1 MQSSL
6 ISFSPSLASH
16 WLSIAAGA
24 FLLPMLFLIGNL
36 YSSQVELRQN
46 ADARLVSIGQ
56 VRATEIGEFLTER
69 RQAAER
75 LAGSEDIANYFSN
88 LDLGMSVKYG
98 LFANLAAIE
107 RRFQLT
113 VNEEKY
119 QGQPAYLRLAFFD
132 HNGMAQVDVG
142 APSAST
148 PSPTGNLAEPS
159 IQIDE
164 KRRLIVANAPVLQK
178 GRMRGAVETV
188 SNLDLLASLVSTNDL
203 GQPHEFLLGDDGE
216 VLLPVERDRSPIV
229 AQGRALAAIQS
240 GRVQALSNLETPELK
255 GYLALRSPVGGTRLS
270 VLRLANED
278 ELYDHT
284 LSPVSVLY
292 IGFFAIILFVLAAAF
307 ERMRQNATRLQIKF
321 IESNR
326 HREELAE
333 HNFALSQEIKR
344 REAVET
350 HLQLQSEALD
360 KTNTELRIAA
370 AAFNA
375 QEGMIVTDT
384 KGVILSANRAFLSL
398 TRYTMEELVGQTT
411 RLFHDHRLDAE
422 FYQSMWNSVQV
433 TGGWQGEISLRTKSG
448 EHCARWLTIST
459 VKNEAGEVTNY
470 IGSYYDISKLKHAE
484 EKIRELAF
492 FDQLTGLPNRVL
504 LIDRVRQALNANTR
518 DKSFGALLFVD
529 LDNFK
534 TLNDSLGHDVGDQL
548 LKKAAQRI
556 SRCVGMDDT
565 VARFGGD
572 EFVVLL
578 ANLDTDEAKAAALQ
592 AEAIGEKILAA
603 FVETF
608 QLDPYEYPCTPSVG
622 VTLFSPEDRNVE
634 ELLKR
639 ADLAMYDAKT
649 AGRNGLRFFDPVM
662 QTMISARAALE
673 ADLRE
678 DLKRDRLLLHYQPQV
693 DHEGRLLGAEALARW
708 PHAHR
713 GMVSPS
719 EFIPVAES
727 TGLILPLGA
736 SMLKIACC
744 QLARWSADP
753 AIEHLTVAIN
763 ISALQMRQKNFV
775 EHVRAIIEQTGAN
788 PHRLKIELTESTLV
802 SNVDDAIAKMDKLR
816 AIGIGF
822 SLDDFGT
829 GYSSLSYLK
838 RLPLDQLKI
847 DRSFVKDILV
857 DPNDAAIAQM
867 IIALSKSLGLSV
879 IAEGV
884 ETEEQYAFLA
894 RHGQLNY
901 QGYLFGRP
909 LPPEDFESLA
919 RGFSPCR
926 DSSQKR
932 FSIDEDR
939 AHAVSLEDLHYPGVT
954 RRVRLSS

>member
-6 ISFSPSLASH
+6 ISFSRSLAPH
-16 WLSIAAGA
+16 WLLIAAGA
-24 FLLPMLFLIGNL
+24 FLLSMFFLIGNL
-36 YSSQVELRQN
+36 YSSQMELRRN
-46 ADARLVSIGQ
+46 AEARLVLIGEA
-56 VRATEIGEFLTER
+56 RATEIGEFLIER
-69 RQAAER
+69 QQAAVR

-88 LDLGMSVKYG
+88 LDLGMSVRYG

-107 RRFQLT
+107 RRFQATLD
-113 VNEEKY
+113 EEKY
-119 QGQPAYLRLAFFD
+119 QGQLAYLRLAFFD
-132 HNGMAQVDVG
+132 RNGIAQVDVG
-142 APSAST
+142 ASSAPT
-148 PSPTGNLAEPS
+148 LSPTDNPAEPS

-164 KRRLIVANAPVLQK
+164 KRRLIVASAPVLQK
-178 GRMRGAVETV
+178 GRIRGAVETV
-188 SNLDLLASLVSTNDL
+188 SSLNLLASLVHTNDL
-203 GQPHEFLLGDDGE
+203 GQPNEFLLGDDGE
-216 VLLPVERDRSPIV
+216 VLLPVERERSPIV
-229 AQGRALAAIQS
+229 AQGRALAAVQS
-240 GRVQALSNLETPELK
+240 ARIQALSNLEAPELK
-255 GYLALRSPVGGTRLS
+255 GYLALRSPIGGTRLS
-270 VLRLANED
+270 VLRLASED
-278 ELYDHT
+278 ELYGNT
-284 LSPVSVLY
+284 LSPVSVFY
-292 IGFFAIILFVLAAAF
+292 IGLFAIILFGLAIGF
-307 ERMRQNATRLQIKF
+307 ERMRQNAARLQIKF

-326 HREELAE
+326 HRAELAE
-333 HNFALSQEIKR
+333 HNLALSQEIER
-344 REAVET
+344 REAIET
-350 HLQLQSEALD
+350 DLQRQSEALD
-360 KTNTELRIAA
+360 KTNAELLIAA

-375 QEGMIVTDT
+375 QQGMIVTDT
-384 KGVILSANRAFLSL
+384 KGVILSANRAFVSL
-398 TRYTMEELVGQTT
+398 TRYTMEELVGQTA
-411 RLFHDHRLDAE
+411 RLFRAHRRDAE
-422 FYQSMWNSVQV
+422 FYQSMWNCVQS
-433 TGGWQGEISLRTKSG
+433 TGGWQGDMSLRTKSG
-448 EHCARWLTIST
+448 EHCARWLTISA

-470 IGSYYDISKLKHAE
+470 VGSYYDISKLKHAE

-504 LIDRVRQALNANTR
+504 LIDRVRQALNANSR
-518 DKSFGALLFVD
+518 NKSFGALLFID

-548 LKKAAQRI
+548 LKKVAQRI
-556 SRCVGMDDT
+556 SRCVRTEDT

-578 ANLDTDEAKAAALQ
+578 ANLGTQKAKVAALQ
-592 AEAIGEKILAA
+592 AEAIGEKILSA

-622 VTLFSPEDRNVE
+622 VTLFSPEDRNVD

-673 ADLRE
+673 TDLRE
-678 DLKRDRLLLHYQPQV
+678 DLKKERLLLHYQPQV
-693 DHEGRLLGAEALARW
+693 DHEGKLLGAEALARW
-708 PHAHR
+708 PHAQR
-713 GMVSPS
+713 GMISPS

-727 TGLILPLGA
+727 AGLILPLGA
-736 SMLKIACC
+736 SMLKLACR

-753 AIEHLTVAIN
+753 ATEHLTVAIN
-763 ISALQMRQKNFV
+763 VSALQMRQKNFV
-775 EHVRAIIEQTGAN
+775 EQVRAIIEQTGAD

-802 SNVDDAIAKMDKLR
+802 SNVDDVIAKMDKLK

-847 DRSFVKDILV
+847 DRSFVKDVLV

-884 ETEEQYAFLA
+884 ETDEQYAFLA
-894 RHGQLNY
+894 RFGQLNY

-909 LPPEDFESLA
+909 LPPEDFERFA
-919 RGFSPCR
+919 RAFSPR
-926 DSSQKR
+926 RRSTPESP
-932 FSIDEDR
+932 SID
-939 AHAVSLEDLHYPGVT
+939 
-954 RRVRLSS
+954 RRVRIKRL

>member
-6 ISFSPSLASH
+6 IRFSRSIAPH

-24 FLLPMLFLIGNL
+24 FLLSMFFLIGNL

-46 ADARLVSIGQ
+46 ADARLVSIGET
-56 VRATEIGEFLTER
+56 RAAEIGDFLIER
-69 RQAAER
+69 RQAAAR

-107 RRFQLT
+107 RRFQAT
-113 VNEEKY
+113 MDGEKY
-119 QGQPAYLRLAFFD
+119 QGQLAYLRLAFFD
-132 HNGMAQVDVG
+132 RSGVAQVDVG
-142 APSAST
+142 APNAPT
-148 PSPTGNLAEPS
+148 PSLTDNPAEPS

-164 KRRLIVANAPVLQK
+164 KRRLIVASAPVLQK
-178 GRMRGAVETV
+178 GQLRGAVETV
-188 SNLDLLASLVSTNDL
+188 SSLNLLASLVSANDL

-216 VLLPVERDRSPIV
+216 ILLPIERERSPIV
-229 AQGRALAAIQS
+229 AQGRALAAVQS
-240 GRVQALSNLETPELK
+240 GHIQALSNFETPELK
-255 GYLALRSPVGGTRLS
+255 GYLALRSPIAGTRLS
-270 VLRLANED
+270 ILRLASQD
-278 ELYDHT
+278 ELYGNT
-284 LSPVSVLY
+284 LSPVSVFY
-292 IGFFAIILFVLAAAF
+292 IGLFAIILFAFAIGF
-307 ERMRQNATRLQIKF
+307 ERMRQNAARLQIKF

-326 HREELAE
+326 HRTELAE
-333 HNFALSQEIKR
+333 HNLALSEEIKR
-344 REAVET
+344 REAIEND
-350 HLQLQSEALD
+350 LQRQSEALD
-360 KTNTELRIAA
+360 KTNAELRIAA

-384 KGVILSANRAFLSL
+384 KGVILSANRAFVNL
-398 TRYTMEELVGQTT
+398 TGYTMEELVGQTA
-411 RLFHDHRLDAE
+411 RLFRAQRRDAD
-422 FYQSMWNSVQV
+422 FYRSMWNSVQS
-433 TGGWQGEISLRTKSG
+433 TGGWQGDMSLRTRSG
-448 EHCARWLTIST
+448 EHCARWLTISA
-459 VKNEAGEVTNY
+459 VKNEAGDVTNY

-504 LIDRVRQALNANTR
+504 LIDRVRQALNTNVR
-518 DKSFGALLFVD
+518 NKSYGALLFID

-534 TLNDSLGHDVGDQL
+534 TLNDSLGHDMGDQL

-556 SRCVGMDDT
+556 LRCVRTEDT

-578 ANLDTDEAKAAALQ
+578 ANLGTRKAKAAALQ

-622 VTLFSPEDRNVE
+622 VTLFSPEDRNVD

-649 AGRNGLRFFDPVM
+649 AGRNGLRFYDPVM
-662 QTMISARAALE
+662 QTMISARAAVE
-673 ADLRE
+673 TDLRE
-678 DLKRDRLLLHYQPQV
+678 DLKKEKLLLYYQPQV

-708 PHAHR
+708 PHAQR

-727 TGLILPLGA
+727 AGLILLLGA
-736 SMLKIACC
+736 SMLKIACR
-744 QLARWSADP
+744 QLARWSDDP
-753 AIEHLTVAIN
+753 ATEHLTVAIN
-763 ISALQMRQKNFV
+763 VSALQMRQKNFV
-775 EHVRAIIEQTGAN
+775 EQVRAIIDQTGAN

-802 SNVDDAIAKMDKLR
+802 SNVDDVIAKMDRLK

-847 DRSFVKDILV
+847 DRSFVKDVLV

-894 RHGQLNY
+894 RQGQLNY

-909 LPPEDFESLA
+909 LPPEDFETFA
-919 RGFSPCR
+919 RAFSPR
-926 DSSQKR
+926 RGLRPDR
-932 FSIDEDR
+932 PSIDRD
-939 AHAVSLEDLHYPGVT
+939 
-954 RRVRLSS
+954 VRLKLL

>member
-1 MQSSL
+1 MQSLL
-6 ISFSPSLASH
+6 ISFARSLAPR
-16 WLSIAAGA
+16 WLLIAAGA
-24 FLLPMLFLIGNL
+24 FLLSMFFLIGNL

-46 ADARLVSIGQ
+46 ANARLVSIGEA
-56 VRATEIGEFLTER
+56 RATEIGDFLIER
-69 RQAAER
+69 RQAAAR
-75 LAGSEDIANYFSN
+75 LAASEDISNYFSN

-107 RRFQLT
+107 RRFQATLD
-113 VNEEKY
+113 EEKY
-119 QGQPAYLRLAFFD
+119 QRQPAYLRLAFFD
-132 HNGMAQVDVG
+132 RNGLAQVDVG
-142 APSAST
+142 ASGAPT

-164 KRRLIVANAPVLQK
+164 ERRLIVASAPVLQK
-178 GRMRGAVETV
+178 GKMRGTVETV
-188 SNLDLLASLVSTNDL
+188 SNLNLLASLVSTNDL
-203 GQPHEFLLGDDGE
+203 GQPHEFLLGEDGE
-216 VLLPVERDRSPIV
+216 VLLPIEREHSAV
-229 AQGRALAAIQS
+229 VTQGRALAALPS
-240 GRVQALSNLETPELK
+240 GRIQALSNVEAPELK
-255 GYLALRSPVGGTRLS
+255 GYLALRSPIGGTRLS
-270 VLRLANED
+270 ILRLASED
-278 ELYDHT
+278 ELYGHT
-284 LSPVSVLY
+284 LSPISVFYL
-292 IGFFAIILFVLAAAF
+292 GLFAIVLFVLAIGF
-307 ERMRQNATRLQIKF
+307 ERMRQNAARLQIKF
-321 IESNR
+321 VESNR
-326 HREELAE
+326 HRAELAE
-333 HNFALSQEIKR
+333 HNLALSQEIKR
-344 REAVET
+344 REAIET
-350 HLQLQSEALD
+350 DLQRQSEALD
-360 KTNTELRIAA
+360 KTNAELRIAA
-370 AAFNA
+370 AAFDA

-384 KGVILSANRAFLSL
+384 KGVILSANRAFVGL
-398 TRYTMEELVGQTT
+398 TSYTMEELVGQTA
-411 RLFHDHRLDAE
+411 RLFRSHRRDAG
-422 FYQSMWNSVQV
+422 FYQSMWNSVQS
-433 TGGWQGEISLRTKSG
+433 TGGWQGDMSLRTKSG
-448 EHCARWLTIST
+448 EHCARWLTISA

-484 EKIRELAF
+484 EKIQELAF

-518 DKSFGALLFVD
+518 NESFGALLFID

-534 TLNDSLGHDVGDQL
+534 TLNDSLGHDMGDLL

-556 SRCVGMDDT
+556 SSCVRADDT

-578 ANLDTDEAKAAALQ
+578 ANLGTQKAKAAALQ
-592 AEAIGEKILAA
+592 AEAVGEKILAA
-603 FVETF
+603 FTEVF
-608 QLDPYEYPCTPSVG
+608 QLDTYEYPCTPSVG
-622 VTLFSPEDRNVE
+622 VTLFSPEDRNVD

-649 AGRNGLRFFDPVM
+649 AGRNGLRFFDPAM

-673 ADLRE
+673 TDLRE
-678 DLKRDRLLLHYQPQV
+678 DLKKERLLLHYQPQV

-708 PHAHR
+708 PHAER

-736 SMLKIACC
+736 LMLKIACR

-753 AIEHLTVAIN
+753 ATERLTVAIN
-763 ISALQMRQKNFV
+763 VSALQMRQKNFV
-775 EHVRAIIEQTGAN
+775 EQVRAIIEQTGAD

-802 SNVDDAIAKMDKLR
+802 SNVEDVIAKMDKLK

-847 DRSFVKDILV
+847 DRSFVKDVLV

-884 ETEEQYAFLA
+884 ETEEQYSFLA

-909 LPPEDFESLA
+909 LPPEDFERLA
-919 RGFSPCR
+919 RAFSPR
-926 DSSQKR
+926 RGSRQERASV
-932 FSIDEDR
+932 DR
-939 AHAVSLEDLHYPGVT
+939 TFA
-954 RRVRLSS
+954 

>member
-1 MQSSL
+1 MRSSL
-6 ISFSPSLASH
+6 IRFSRSLAPH
-16 WLSIAAGA
+16 WLLIAGGA
-24 FLLPMLFLIGNL
+24 FLLSMFFLIGNL

-46 ADARLVSIGQ
+46 ADARLVSTGEA
-56 VRATEIGEFLTER
+56 RATQIGEFLIER
-69 RQAAER
+69 RQAAAR
-75 LAGSEDIANYFSN
+75 LAGSDYIANYFSN

-107 RRFQLT
+107 RRLQATLD
-113 VNEEKY
+113 EEKY

-132 HNGMAQVDVG
+132 GNGIAKVDVG
-142 APSAST
+142 TSSGPT
-148 PSPTGNLAEPS
+148 PSLTGNPAEPG

-164 KRRLIVANAPVLQK
+164 KRRLIVASAPVLQK
-178 GRMRGAVETV
+178 GKMRGVVETV
-188 SNLDLLASLVSTNDL
+188 SSLNLLASLVSTNDL
-203 GQPHEFLLGDDGE
+203 GQPHEFLLADDGE
-216 VLLPVERDRSPIV
+216 VLLPIERERSPIV
-229 AQGRALAAIQS
+229 AQGRALAAIQA
-240 GRVQALSNLETPELK
+240 GRVQALSNLDASELK
-255 GYLALRSPVGGTRLS
+255 GYLALRSPIGGTRLS
-270 VLRLANED
+270 VLRLASED
-278 ELYDHT
+278 ELYGNT
-284 LSPVSVLY
+284 LSPVFVFY
-292 IGFFAIILFVLAAAF
+292 IGLFAILLFALAICF
-307 ERMRQNATRLQIKF
+307 ERMRQNAARLQIKF

-326 HREELAE
+326 HRTELAE
-333 HNFALSQEIKR
+333 HNRALSQEIEH
-344 REAVET
+344 REAIEKD
-350 HLQLQSEALD
+350 LQRQSEALD
-360 KTNTELRIAA
+360 KTNAELRIAA
-370 AAFNA
+370 AAFNS

-384 KGVILSANRAFLSL
+384 KGVILSANRAFVNL
-398 TRYTMEELVGQTT
+398 TRYTTEELVGQTA
-411 RLFHDHRLDAE
+411 RLFRARRRGAE
-422 FYQSMWNSVQV
+422 FYQSMWNSIRS
-433 TGGWQGEISLRTKSG
+433 TGGWQGDMSLRTKSG
-448 EHCARWLTIST
+448 EHCARWLTISAVT
-459 VKNEAGEVTNY
+459 NEAGEVTNY

-504 LIDRVRQALNANTR
+504 LLDRVRQALSTNTR
-518 DKSFGALLFVD
+518 SKSFGALLFID

-534 TLNDSLGHDVGDQL
+534 TLNDSLGHDMGDQL
-548 LKKAAQRI
+548 LKMAAQRI
-556 SRCVGMDDT
+556 SRCVRTDDT

-578 ANLDTDEAKAAALQ
+578 ANLGTQEARGAALQ

-608 QLDPYEYPCTPSVG
+608 RLDPYEYPCTPSVG
-622 VTLFSPEDRNVE
+622 VTLFSPEDRNVD

-662 QTMISARAALE
+662 QTMISARAALD

-678 DLKRDRLLLHYQPQV
+678 DLKKERLLLHYQPQV
-693 DHEGRLLGAEALARW
+693 DHEGKLLGAEALARW
-708 PHAHR
+708 PHAQR
-713 GMVSPS
+713 GMISPS
-719 EFIPVAES
+719 EFIPLAES

-736 SMLKIACC
+736 AMLKIACR

-753 AIEHLTVAIN
+753 ATEHLTVSIN
-763 ISALQMRQKNFV
+763 VSALQMRQKNFV
-775 EHVRAIIEQTGAN
+775 EQVRETIEETGAN

-802 SNVDDAIAKMDKLR
+802 SNVDDVIAKMDKLK
-816 AIGIGF
+816 AIGISF

-847 DRSFVKDILV
+847 DRSFVQDILV

-909 LPPEDFESLA
+909 LPPEDFETFA
-919 RGFSPCR
+919 RVFSSHRGLRR
-926 DSSQKR
+926 DASR
-932 FSIDEDR
+932 SIEMC
-939 AHAVSLEDLHYPGVT
+939 A
-954 RRVRLSS
+954 

>member
-6 ISFSPSLASH
+6 IRLSRSLASH
-16 WLSIAAGA
+16 WLSFAAGA
-24 FLLPMLFLIGNL
+24 FLLSMFFLIGNL

-46 ADARLVSIGQ
+46 ADARLVSIGEA
-56 VRATEIGEFLTER
+56 RATEIGDSLIER
-69 RQAAER
+69 RQAAVR
-75 LAGSEDIANYFSN
+75 LAGSEDISNYFSN

-107 RRFQLT
+107 RRFQAAMD
-113 VNEEKY
+113 EEKY

-132 HNGMAQVDVG
+132 RNGVAQVDVG
-142 APSAST
+142 VYGVAT

-159 IQIDE
+159 IQIDQ
-164 KRRLIVANAPVLQK
+164 KRRLIVASAPVLQK
-178 GRMRGAVETV
+178 GKIRGTVETV
-188 SNLDLLASLVSTNDL
+188 SNLNQLASLVSTNDL

-216 VLLPVERDRSPIV
+216 ILFPSEREHSSPIV
-229 AQGRALAAIQS
+229 AQGPALAALPS
-240 GRVQALSNLETPELK
+240 GRIQALSNVEAPELK
-255 GYLALRSPVGGTRLS
+255 GYLALRSLVGGTRLS

-278 ELYDHT
+278 ELYGHT
-284 LSPVSVLY
+284 YSPLSVFY
-292 IGFFAIILFVLAAAF
+292 IGLFAIVLFLLAIGF
-307 ERMRQNATRLQIKF
+307 ERMRQNASRLQIKF

-326 HREELAE
+326 HRAELAE
-333 HNFALSQEIKR
+333 HNLALSQEIKR
-344 REAVET
+344 REAIET
-350 HLQLQSEALD
+350 DLQRQSEALD
-360 KTNTELRIAA
+360 KTNAELRIAA

-384 KGVILSANRAFLSL
+384 RGVILSANRAFVGL
-398 TRYTMEELVGQTT
+398 TGYTMKELVGQTP
-411 RLFHDHRLDAE
+411 RLFRSHRRDAE
-422 FYQSMWNSVQV
+422 FYQSMWNFVRT
-433 TGGWQGEISLRTKSG
+433 TGGWQGDMSLRTKSG
-448 EHCARWLTIST
+448 EHCARWLTISA
-459 VKNEAGEVTNY
+459 VKNEADEVINY

-518 DKSFGALLFVD
+518 NKSFGALLFID

-548 LKKAAQRI
+548 LKKVAQRL
-556 SRCVGMDDT
+556 SRCVRTDDT

-578 ANLDTDEAKAAALQ
+578 ANLGTQKAKAAALQ

-603 FVETF
+603 FTETF

-622 VTLFSPEDRNVE
+622 VTLFSPEDRNVD

-662 QTMISARAALE
+662 QTMISTRAALE
-673 ADLRE
+673 TDLRE
-678 DLKRDRLLLHYQPQV
+678 DLKKERLLLHYQPQV

-708 PHAHR
+708 PHAQR

-727 TGLILPLGA
+727 AGLILPLGA
-736 SMLKIACC
+736 LMMKIACR

-753 AIEHLTVAIN
+753 ATEHLTVAIN
-763 ISALQMRQKNFV
+763 VSALQMRQKNFV
-775 EHVRAIIEQTGAN
+775 EQVRVIIEQTGAD
-788 PHRLKIELTESTLV
+788 PRRLKIELTESTLV
-802 SNVDDAIAKMDKLR
+802 SNVDDVIAKMNKLK

-838 RLPLDQLKI
+838 RLPIDQLKI
-847 DRSFVKDILV
+847 DRSFVKDVLV

-909 LPPEDFESLA
+909 LPPEDFETFA
-919 RGFSPCR
+919 RAFSPRRGLRQERCVDR
-926 DSSQKR
+926 DVRMKR
-932 FSIDEDR
+932 
-939 AHAVSLEDLHYPGVT
+939 L
-954 RRVRLSS
+954 

>member
-1 MQSSL
+1 MQSSVIRL
-6 ISFSPSLASH
+6 SRSLASH
-16 WLSIAAGA
+16 WLSFAAGA
-24 FLLPMLFLIGNL
+24 FLLSMFFLIGNL

-46 ADARLVSIGQ
+46 ADARLVSIGEA
-56 VRATEIGEFLTER
+56 RATEIGDSLIER
-69 RQAAER
+69 RQAAVR
-75 LAGSEDIANYFSN
+75 LAGSEDISNYFSN
-88 LDLGMSVKYG
+88 LDLGMSIKYG
-98 LFANLAAIE
+98 LFANLAGIE
-107 RRFQLT
+107 RRFQAT
-113 VNEEKY
+113 MDEEKY
-119 QGQPAYLRLAFFD
+119 QGQPTYLRLAFFD
-132 HNGMAQVDVG
+132 RSGVAQVDVG
-142 APSAST
+142 VYGVAT

-164 KRRLIVANAPVLQK
+164 KRRLIVASAPVLQK
-178 GRMRGAVETV
+178 GKMRGTVETV
-188 SNLDLLASLVSTNDL
+188 SNLNQLASLVSTNDL

-216 VLLPVERDRSPIV
+216 ILFPTEREHSPIV
-229 AQGRALAAIQS
+229 AQGPALAALPS
-240 GRVQALSNLETPELK
+240 GRIQALSNVEAPELK
-255 GYLALRSPVGGTRLS
+255 GYLALRSLVGGTRLS

-278 ELYDHT
+278 ELYGHT
-284 LSPVSVLY
+284 YSPISVFY
-292 IGFFAIILFVLAAAF
+292 IGLFAIVLFLLAIGF
-307 ERMRQNATRLQIKF
+307 ERMRQNASRLQIKF

-326 HREELAE
+326 HRAELAE
-333 HNFALSQEIKR
+333 HNLALSQEIKR
-344 REAVET
+344 REAIET
-350 HLQLQSEALD
+350 DLQRQSEALD
-360 KTNTELRIAA
+360 KTNAELRIAA

-384 KGVILSANRAFLSL
+384 RGVILSANRAFVGL
-398 TRYTMEELVGQTT
+398 TGYTMKELVGQTP
-411 RLFHDHRLDAE
+411 RLFRSHRRDAE
-422 FYQSMWNSVQV
+422 FYQSMWNFVRT
-433 TGGWQGEISLRTKSG
+433 TGGWQGDMSLRTKSG
-448 EHCARWLTIST
+448 EHCARWLTISA
-459 VKNEAGEVTNY
+459 VKNEADEVINY

-518 DKSFGALLFVD
+518 NKSFGALLFID

-548 LKKAAQRI
+548 LKKVAQRL
-556 SRCVGMDDT
+556 SRCVRTDDT

-578 ANLDTDEAKAAALQ
+578 ANLGTQKAKAAALQ

-603 FVETF
+603 FTETF

-622 VTLFSPEDRNVE
+622 VTLFSPEDRNVD

-662 QTMISARAALE
+662 QTMISTRAALE
-673 ADLRE
+673 TDLRE
-678 DLKRDRLLLHYQPQV
+678 DLKKERLLLHYQPQV

-708 PHAHR
+708 PHAQR

-727 TGLILPLGA
+727 AGLILPLGA
-736 SMLKIACC
+736 LMMKIACR

-753 AIEHLTVAIN
+753 ATEHLTVAIN
-763 ISALQMRQKNFV
+763 VSALQMRQKNFV
-775 EHVRAIIEQTGAN
+775 EQVRVIIEQTGAD
-788 PHRLKIELTESTLV
+788 PRRLKIELTESTLV
-802 SNVDDAIAKMDKLR
+802 SNVDDVIAKMNKLK

-838 RLPLDQLKI
+838 RLPIDQLKI
-847 DRSFVKDILV
+847 DRSFVKDVLV

-909 LPPEDFESLA
+909 LPPEDFETFA
-919 RGFSPCR
+919 RAFSPRRGLRQERCVDR
-926 DSSQKR
+926 DVRMKR
-932 FSIDEDR
+932 
-939 AHAVSLEDLHYPGVT
+939 L
-954 RRVRLSS
+954 

>member
-6 ISFSPSLASH
+6 ISFSRSLAPH

-24 FLLPMLFLIGNL
+24 FLLSMFFLIGNL
-36 YSSQVELRQN
+36 HSSQVELRQN
-46 ADARLVSIGQ
+46 ADARLVSIGEA
-56 VRATEIGEFLTER
+56 RATEIGEFLIER
-69 RQAAER
+69 RQAAAR
-75 LAGSEDIANYFSN
+75 LAASEDISNYFSN
-88 LDLGMSVKYG
+88 LDLGMSVRYG

-107 RRFQLT
+107 LRFQAT
-113 VNEEKY
+113 MDEEKY
-119 QGQPAYLRLAFFD
+119 QGHPAYLRLAFFD
-132 HNGMAQVDVG
+132 RNGVAQVNVG
-142 APSAST
+142 ASGAPT
-148 PSPTGNLAEPS
+148 PSLTGNLAEPS

-164 KRRLIVANAPVLQK
+164 KRRLIVASAPVLQK

-188 SNLDLLASLVSTNDL
+188 SSLNLLASLVSTNDL
-203 GQPHEFLLGDDGE
+203 GQPHEFLLGENGE
-216 VLLPVERDRSPIV
+216 VLLPVERERSPIV
-229 AQGRALAAIQS
+229 AQRRALAAVQS
-240 GRVQALSNLETPELK
+240 GRVRALSNLEAPELK
-255 GYLALRSPVGGTRLS
+255 GYLALRSPIGGTRLS
-270 VLRLANED
+270 VLRLASED
-278 ELYDHT
+278 ELYGNT
-284 LSPVSVLY
+284 LSPVSVFY
-292 IGFFAIILFVLAAAF
+292 IGLFAIILFVLAIGF
-307 ERMRQNATRLQIKF
+307 ERMRQNAARLQIKF
-321 IESNR
+321 VESNR
-326 HREELAE
+326 HRGELAE
-333 HNFALSQEIKR
+333 HNLALSQEIKR
-344 REAVET
+344 REAIET
-350 HLQLQSEALD
+350 DLQRQSEALD
-360 KTNTELRIAA
+360 KTNAELRIAA

-384 KGVILSANRAFLSL
+384 KGVILSANRAFVGL
-398 TRYTMEELVGQTT
+398 TGYTMEELVGQTA
-411 RLFHDHRLDAE
+411 RLFRSHRRDAE
-422 FYQSMWNSVQV
+422 FYQSMWNSVQS
-433 TGGWQGEISLRTKSG
+433 TGGWQGDMSLRTKSG
-448 EHCARWLTIST
+448 EHCARWLTISA
-459 VKNEAGEVTNY
+459 VKNEAAEVTNY

-484 EKIRELAF
+484 EKIQELAF

-518 DKSFGALLFVD
+518 NKSFGALLFID

-534 TLNDSLGHDVGDQL
+534 TLNDSLGHDMGDLL
-548 LKKAAQRI
+548 LKKTAQRI
-556 SRCVGMDDT
+556 SHCVRADDT

-578 ANLDTDEAKAAALQ
+578 ANLGTQKAKAAALQ
-592 AEAIGEKILAA
+592 AEVIGEKILAA
-603 FVETF
+603 FTEVF
-608 QLDPYEYPCTPSVG
+608 QLDTYEYPCTPSVG
-622 VTLFSPEDRNVE
+622 VTLFSPEDRNVD

-649 AGRNGLRFFDPVM
+649 AGRNGLRFFDPAM

-673 ADLRE
+673 TDLRE
-678 DLKRDRLLLHYQPQV
+678 DLKKERLLLHYQPQV

-708 PHAHR
+708 PHAQK

-736 SMLKIACC
+736 LMLKIACH

-753 AIEHLTVAIN
+753 ATERLTIAIN
-763 ISALQMRQKNFV
+763 VSALQMRQKNFV
-775 EHVRAIIEQTGAN
+775 EQVRAIIEQTGAN
-788 PHRLKIELTESTLV
+788 PQRLKIELTESTLV
-802 SNVDDAIAKMDKLR
+802 SNVDDVIAKMEKLK

-847 DRSFVKDILV
+847 DRSFVKDVLV

-909 LPPEDFESLA
+909 LPPEDFERLA
-919 RGFSPCR
+919 RAFSPRRSSRQERLFVDR
-926 DSSQKR
+926 DVRMKR
-932 FSIDEDR
+932 
-939 AHAVSLEDLHYPGVT
+939 L
-954 RRVRLSS
+954 

>member
-1 MQSSL
+1 MQSLL
-6 ISFSPSLASH
+6 ISFGRSLAPR
-16 WLSIAAGA
+16 WLLIAAGA
-24 FLLPMLFLIGNL
+24 FLLSMFFLIGNL

-46 ADARLVSIGQ
+46 ADARLVSIGEA
-56 VRATEIGEFLTER
+56 RATEIGEFLIER
-69 RQAAER
+69 RQAAAR
-75 LAGSEDIANYFSN
+75 LAASEDISNYFSN
-88 LDLGMSVKYG
+88 LDLGMSVRYG

-107 RRFQLT
+107 RRFQATLD
-113 VNEEKY
+113 EEKY

-132 HNGMAQVDVG
+132 RNGLAQVDVG
-142 APSAST
+142 ASGAPT
-148 PSPTGNLAEPS
+148 PSPTRNLAEPS

-164 KRRLIVANAPVLQK
+164 ERRLIVASAPVLQK
-178 GRMRGAVETV
+178 GKMRGTVETV
-188 SNLDLLASLVSTNDL
+188 SNLNLLASLVSTNDL

-216 VLLPVERDRSPIV
+216 VLFPIEREHSPIV
-229 AQGRALAAIQS
+229 AQGRALAALPS
-240 GRVQALSNLETPELK
+240 GRIQALSNVEAPELK
-255 GYLALRSPVGGTRLS
+255 GYLALRSPIGGTRLS
-270 VLRLANED
+270 ILRLASED
-278 ELYDHT
+278 ELYGHT
-284 LSPVSVLY
+284 LSPISVFYL
-292 IGFFAIILFVLAAAF
+292 GLFAIVLFVLAIGF
-307 ERMRQNATRLQIKF
+307 ERMRQNAARLQIKF
-321 IESNR
+321 VESNR
-326 HREELAE
+326 HRAELAE
-333 HNFALSQEIKR
+333 HNLALSQEIKR
-344 REAVET
+344 REAIET
-350 HLQLQSEALD
+350 DLQRQSEALD
-360 KTNTELRIAA
+360 KTNAELRIAA

-384 KGVILSANRAFLSL
+384 KGVILSANRAFVGL
-398 TRYTMEELVGQTT
+398 TSYTMEELVGQTA
-411 RLFHDHRLDAE
+411 RLFRSHRRDAE
-422 FYQSMWNSVQV
+422 FYQSMWNSVQS
-433 TGGWQGEISLRTKSG
+433 TGGWQGDMSLRTKSG
-448 EHCARWLTIST
+448 EHCARWLTISA

-484 EKIRELAF
+484 EKIQELAF
-492 FDQLTGLPNRVL
+492 FDQLTGLPNRIL
-504 LIDRVRQALNANTR
+504 LIDRVRQALNTNTR
-518 DKSFGALLFVD
+518 NKSFGALLFID

-534 TLNDSLGHDVGDQL
+534 TLNDSLGHDMGDLL

-556 SRCVGMDDT
+556 SSCVRADDT

-578 ANLDTDEAKAAALQ
+578 ANLGTQKAKAAALQ

-603 FVETF
+603 FTETF
-608 QLDPYEYPCTPSVG
+608 HLDPYEYPCTPSVG
-622 VTLFSPEDRNVE
+622 VTLFSPEDRNVD

-673 ADLRE
+673 TDLRE
-678 DLKRDRLLLHYQPQV
+678 DLKKERLLLHYQPQV

-708 PHAHR
+708 PHAQR

-736 SMLKIACC
+736 LMLKIACR

-753 AIEHLTVAIN
+753 ATERLTVAIN
-763 ISALQMRQKNFV
+763 VSALQMRQKNFV
-775 EHVRAIIEQTGAN
+775 EQVRAIIEQTGAD

-802 SNVDDAIAKMDKLR
+802 SNVDDVIAKMDKLK

-847 DRSFVKDILV
+847 DRSFVKDVLV

-884 ETEEQYAFLA
+884 ETEEQYSFLA

-909 LPPEDFESLA
+909 LPPEDFERLA
-919 RGFSPCR
+919 RAFSPR
-926 DSSQKR
+926 RGSRQERASV
-932 FSIDEDR
+932 DR
-939 AHAVSLEDLHYPGVT
+939 TFA
-954 RRVRLSS
+954 

>member
-1 MQSSL
+1 
-6 ISFSPSLASH
+6 
-16 WLSIAAGA
+16 
-24 FLLPMLFLIGNL
+24 
-36 YSSQVELRQN
+36 
-46 ADARLVSIGQ
+46 
-56 VRATEIGEFLTER
+56 
-69 RQAAER
+69 
-75 LAGSEDIANYFSN
+75 
-88 LDLGMSVKYG
+88 MSVKYG

-107 RRFQLT
+107 RRFQAT
-113 VNEEKY
+113 MDEEKY
-119 QGQPAYLRLAFFD
+119 QGQLAYLRLAFFD
-132 HNGMAQVDVG
+132 RDGMAQVDVG
-142 APSAST
+142 AEPNAPSL
-148 PSPTGNLAEPS
+148 TGNPAEPG
-159 IQIDE
+159 IQIDQ
-164 KRRLIVANAPVLQK
+164 KRRLIVASAPVLQK
-178 GRMRGAVETV
+178 GQMRGTVVTV
-188 SNLDLLASLVSTNDL
+188 SSLNLLASLVSANDL

-216 VLLPVERDRSPIV
+216 ILLPIERERSPIV
-229 AQGRALAAIQS
+229 AQGRALAAVQS
-240 GRVQALSNLETPELK
+240 GRVHALSNLEAPELK
-255 GYLALRSPVGGTRLS
+255 GYLALRSPIAGTRLS
-270 VLRLANED
+270 ILRLASQD
-278 ELYDHT
+278 ELYGNT
-284 LSPVSVLY
+284 LSPVSVFY
-292 IGFFAIILFVLAAAF
+292 IGLFAIILFAFAIGF
-307 ERMRQNATRLQIKF
+307 ERMRQNAARLQIKF

-326 HREELAE
+326 HRTELAE
-333 HNFALSQEIKR
+333 HNLALSQEIKR
-344 REAVET
+344 REAIEED
-350 HLQLQSEALD
+350 LQRQSEALD
-360 KTNTELRIAA
+360 KTNAELRIAA

-384 KGVILSANRAFLSL
+384 KGVILSANRAFVNL
-398 TRYTMEELVGQTT
+398 TRYTMEELVGQTA
-411 RLFHDHRLDAE
+411 RLFRAHRRDTD
-422 FYQSMWNSVQV
+422 FYRSMWNSVQT
-433 TGGWQGEISLRTKSG
+433 TGGWQGDMSLRTKSG
-448 EHCARWLTIST
+448 EHCARWLTISA
-459 VKNEAGEVTNY
+459 VKNESGDVTNY

-504 LIDRVRQALNANTR
+504 LIDRVRQALNNNARN
-518 DKSFGALLFVD
+518 KSYGALLFID

-534 TLNDSLGHDVGDQL
+534 TLNDSLGHDMGDQL

-556 SRCVGMDDT
+556 LRCVRTEDT

-578 ANLDTDEAKAAALQ
+578 ANLGTRKAKAAALQ

-622 VTLFSPEDRNVE
+622 VTLFSPEDRNVD

-662 QTMISARAALE
+662 QTMISARAAVE
-673 ADLRE
+673 TDLRE
-678 DLKRDRLLLHYQPQV
+678 DLKKEKLLLHYQPQV

-708 PHAHR
+708 PHAQR

-727 TGLILPLGA
+727 AGLILALGS
-736 SMLKIACC
+736 SMLKIACR
-744 QLARWSADP
+744 QLARWSDDP
-753 AIEHLTVAIN
+753 ATEHLTVAIN
-763 ISALQMRQKNFV
+763 VSALQMRQKNFV
-775 EHVRAIIEQTGAN
+775 EQVRAIIEQTGAN

-802 SNVDDAIAKMDKLR
+802 SNVDDVIAKMDKLK

-847 DRSFVKDILV
+847 DRSFVKDVLV

-894 RHGQLNY
+894 RQGQLNY

-909 LPPEDFESLA
+909 LPPEDFETFA
-919 RGFSPCR
+919 RAFSPR
-926 DSSQKR
+926 R
-932 FSIDEDR
+932 GVRPERPSIDR
-939 AHAVSLEDLHYPGVT
+939 DL
-954 RRVRLSS
+954 RLKLL